1 MSQRVVVAGALGAG
15 LAMLALAVFVAGAA
29 RVMQVEQPTE
39 EPATGSSTVL
49 AQEEGWQPWGLQP
62 DGSPVRWNPC
72 EPIRWVLDANHAP
85 EQGRQALSL
94 AMARITAVSGLEFE
108 FVGMTDELP
117 DAERSLVT
125 EGPDGPRWAPVLVA
139 WVPADSIDLPLSD
152 MERGVAVPVAV
163 REGGDRVFVTGQV
176 VLNADKTLLPMF
188 EDRHASWG
196 AVLLHELGHLVGL
209 DHVSDPE
216 QLMAPTPGFGPV
228 RWTGP
233 AWRQWAPPPAA
244 SRSPNPA
251 SSPWSTTRSAAD
263 VRRHPVRP
271 APHAPLAA
279 PRARPPASARHR
291 DAVG

>member
-29 RVMQVEQPTE
+29 RVMQVDQPTE
-39 EPATGSSTVL
+39 GSTTGSSAVL
-49 AQEEGWQPWGLQP
+49 AQEEGWQAWGLQP

-72 EPIRWVLDANHAP
+72 EPIRWVLDPDHAP
-85 EQGRQALSL
+85 EQGREALSL

-125 EGPDGPRWAPVLVA
+125 EGPDGPRWAPVLIS

-216 QLMAPTPGFGPV
+216 QLMAPTPGFGEV
-228 RWTGP
+228 RFG
-233 AWRQWAPPPAA
+233 
-244 SRSPNPA
+244 
-251 SSPWSTTRSAAD
+251 D
-263 VRRHPVRP
+263 GD
-271 APHAPLAA
+271 
-279 PRARPPASARHR
+279 RAGLE
-291 DAVG
+291 AVGTAAGCLSVPEPRDLAVVYD